1 MKYLLDTHTFL
12 WWITDD
18 DRLSSR
24 ARDVIRVGENDLYF
38 SAACAWEIA
47 IKSSL
52 DRILLPERADH
63 FIPEQLRLNGFRPL
77 TIQLSHALAVEDLP
91 SHHRDPF
98 DRLLVTQSQLEG
110 MPIVTGDDQLLDYEV
125 EIIW

>member
-24 ARDVIRVGENDLYF
+24 ALDVIRDGQNDLFF
-38 SAACAWEIA
+38 SAASAWEIA
-47 IKSSL
+47 IKSGL
-52 DRILLPERADH
+52 DRIRLPEGADH

-77 TIQLSHALAVEDLP
+77 TIQLSHALTVEDLP

-110 MPIVTGDDQLLDYEV
+110 MPIVSGDDQLADYGV